1 MNEVQLTISEYK
13 VTPRAKA
20 KLMLEIQMTGKM
32 DKKSESYRI
41 ALDVIDLIDK
51 KRREVN
57 AQ

>member
-20 KLMLEIQMTGKM
+20 KLILEIQMTGKI
-32 DKKSESYRI
+32 DKTSESYRI
-41 ALDVIDLIDK
+41 ALDAIDLIDK

-57 AQ
+57 A